1 MWLVKNRSTV
11 SPHYYNDEVNSLTT
25 ETSTYSV
32 SPGDQVIDEMF
43 KPNAQ
48 CELVSRGS
56 QTIDKRGTNYENKIK
71 SKSSTTKNYQTLFGS
86 EIGPNAG
93 LIADFSGAILR
104 DMIISGRLYISSSHL
119 CFYGSLLKWETK
131 IVISLKEI
139 SSIVKAKTIKVIPN
153 AIQVVTRTGDK
164 YLFTSLISR
173 QKVYST
179 LVSAWT
185 ANLSRRL
192 TNCDTNNNKTSADP
206 SIRKCY
212 SNLESGSKRI
222 NDNSKEIKCSTK
234 SNRKYFSTGD
244 LADINDSRKP
254 CSKVE
259 EIITDESPKIDKPLR
274 DPSSCPYQD
283 SKCIADVVLPID
295 LDRLFDMLFTDSHFA
310 STFAES
316 LKHEI
321 NITREWCTPNES
333 DLKESDK
340 PIIGV
345 RQLSRQ
351 MVLDYPFAKN
361 ISSEESLYLE
371 HLDTSNYYGIRL
383 VSESTGVPLCS
394 LFYIVNCFCLHRT
407 ANPAETRFHYHYKL
421 VFKSRAWGFKSL
433 IEDGS
438 RRGCQDYCDAWIKM
452 MQKWST
458 DNPDFVSKTGLS
470 SQLKI
475 FCQDNSFIDSNQNL
489 NSQSLSN
496 TTQPV
501 AQLSLQT
508 NSAQQSNLSS
518 TELYQCDSNS
528 LSSLSSLMPEKSTY
542 KLSSTVDCSTC
553 KSCGHSHVND
563 VMKNLKPFIV
573 FLLLLTLI
581 NLYLMLVLINNR
593 TISSCPSDQISS
605 PSLIGLST
613 ADEPFETLS
622 NYAYPSLGCH
632 K

>member
-1 MWLVKNRSTV
+1 MWLVKNRSTL
-11 SPHYYNDEVNSLTT
+11 SPHYYNDEVTSLTT
-25 ETSTYSV
+25 EASTYSG
-32 SPGDQVIDEMF
+32 SSDYQVIDEMI
-43 KPNAQ
+43 KPPTQ
-48 CELVSRGS
+48 CELVSRGI
-56 QTIDKRGTNYENKIK
+56 QTIDKRGANYENKIK
-71 SKSSTTKNYQTLFGS
+71 TKSSTTKNYETLFGA

-131 IVISLKEI
+131 IVIPLKEI

-164 YLFTSLISR
+164 YLFTSLVSR

-192 TNCDTNNNKTSADP
+192 TNCDTNNNKTSVDP

-222 NDNSKEIKCSTK
+222 NDNSKEMKCSTK

-244 LADINDSRKP
+244 LADINDTRKP

-259 EIITDESPKIDKPLR
+259 EIIADESPKFCKPLR
-274 DPSSCPYQD
+274 DPSSCPYQE
-283 SKCIADVVLPID
+283 SKCLADVVLPIN
-295 LDRLFDMLFTDSHFA
+295 LDRLFDMLFTNSHFA

-321 NITREWCTPNES
+321 NITREWCTPSES

-345 RQLSRQ
+345 RQFSRQ
-351 MVLDYPFAKN
+351 MVLDYTFAKN
-361 ISSEESLYLE
+361 MSSEETMYLE
-371 HLDTSNYYGIRL
+371 HLDSSNYYGIRL
-383 VSESTGVPLCS
+383 VSESAGVPLCS
-394 LFYIVNCFCLHRT
+394 LFYVVNYFCLHRT
-407 ANPAETRFHYHYKL
+407 ANPAETHFHFHYKL

-438 RRGCQDYCDAWIKM
+438 RKGCQDYCDAWIKM
-452 MQKWST
+452 MKKWST
-458 DNPDFVSKTGLS
+458 DYPESVSKIGLS
-470 SQLKI
+470 SQLKM
-475 FCQDNSFIDSNQNL
+475 FCQDDSFIDSNQNL
-489 NSQSLSN
+489 NSQPLIHA
-496 TTQPV
+496 TQPV

-508 NSAQQSNLSS
+508 NAAQQSNVSS
-518 TELYQCDSNS
+518 TASNQCDSNS
-528 LSSLSSLMPEKSTY
+528 LSSLSSAMPEKSTY
-542 KLSSTVDCSTC
+542 KASSSVSCSNC
-553 KSCGHSHVND
+553 KSCDDSHVND

-573 FLLLLTLI
+573 FLLLLTII
-581 NLYLMLVLINNR
+581 NLSLLLVLINNR
-593 TISSCPSDQISS
+593 AISSCPSNQVSS
-605 PSLIGLST
+605 PALIGLST
-613 ADEPFETLS
+613 ADETFESLS

-632 K
+632 G